1 VFEVQFFFRRIFEMK
16 PDRYKQEISRRYK
29 KKHDLVE
36 KKHRKITQHESNAYR
51 YEQEIVEEQEEQEQQ
66 DLDTIPQNTSNV
78 VSIRDEFEFK
88 KKEYFQSINSKEYKK
103 NRNVGEVIWIPK
115 DVLEAFNLGQF
126 RSETIVTESKIPSS
140 SSIGKV
146 YPLKDNHSNTN
157 EPQSQATHS
166 LSTTTTITITSDPM
180 ANLDDLIDDII
191 S

>member
-1 VFEVQFFFRRIFEMK
+1 MK

-29 KKHDLVE
+29 KKHGLVE
-36 KKHRKITQHESNAYR
+36 KKHRKITQLESNAYR
-51 YEQEIVEEQEEQEQQ
+51 YEQEIVEEQEEQQ
-66 DLDTIPQNTSNV
+66 DLDTIPRNTNNF
-78 VSIRDEFEFK
+78 VSISDEFEFK

-126 RSETIVTESKIPSS
+126 RSETTFTESKIRIS
-140 SSIGKV
+140 KV

-166 LSTTTTITITSDPM
+166 LSTTTDPM